1 MIKAILNGILKVI
14 SKILNVFLLPI
25 NALFENLFPDMTSAI
40 ETFNDF
46 VSTYLGNNLSYFF
59 SIFPPIFRSI
69 LLLWFTFLVS
79 YFSVKVTYHA
89 AIKVW
94 SIIQKVKFW

>member
-40 ETFNDF
+40 ETFNEF
-46 VSTYLGNNLSYFF
+46 VNTYLGNNLSYFF

-69 LLLWFTFLVS
+69 LLLWFTFLVGYYS
-79 YFSVKVTYHA
+79 IKFTYLG
-89 AIKVW
+89 AIKIW
-94 SIIQKVKFW
+94 SIIQKLKFW